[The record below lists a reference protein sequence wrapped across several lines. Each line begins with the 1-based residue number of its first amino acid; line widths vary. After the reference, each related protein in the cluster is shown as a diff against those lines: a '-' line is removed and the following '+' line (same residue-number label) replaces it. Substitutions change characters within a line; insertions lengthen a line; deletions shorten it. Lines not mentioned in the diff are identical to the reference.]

1 MKRYIPLVSALL
13 VLLPQAAQGQYKPK
27 DKVDPG
33 GSNKV
38 VDRTDRTLD
47 LQARMAADREAMK
60 MADREKAADGD
71 QPEGETLV
79 LTLEDA
85 LKIALSENVSVKVA
99 DKDIERAEYARKG
112 TYASLFPQIDGSAS
126 YQRTIKKQVMYMDFD
141 MGSLSGMAEGGEE
154 QTAAAL
160 AGLEGPL
167 TRAGGSSGGRTSGGG
182 IEVGRW
188 NTFST
193 GVSASLPL
201 INAQLWKNLE
211 VAGQDVELAVE
222 KARSSRLAMVT
233 QVKQSFYTVL
243 LAKEALKVYQEV
255 YDNALESFTQTE
267 RRFNVQKASELD
279 YNRAKASVQNAIP
292 QVYESANQVAISLW
306 QLKAVLGMDLD
317 TEIDVAGALEDWAGE
332 MFYDIHSHDDVTLQ
346 DNSTMRQLAIQAE
359 ELANA
364 IKLQQYASL
373 PSLALGF
380 NYSINAMTNDF
391 NFSEYRWSPY
401 SYIGLNLQVPI
412 FAGGRRYHAVKQA
425 QAQRDELQMQLRD
438 TERQLKIAV
447 RQYLSQMET
456 GMKSYQAA
464 QVAEETARKAYE
476 IAAKS
481 YQVGRSTIT
490 DLSSAQLALTQAQLS
505 VSQAIYN
512 FVLAKAQLEETLGCD
527 FTEE

>member
-1 MKRYIPLVSALL
+1 M
-13 VLLPQAAQGQYKPK
+13 PK

-38 VDRTDRTLD
+38 VDRTDRVLD
-47 LQARMAADREAMK
+47 LQAR
-60 MADREKAADGD
+60 KAAD
-71 QPEGETLV
+71 QEQAAEGETLV

-160 AGLEGPL
+160 ASLEAPL
-167 TRAGGSSGGRTSGGG
+167 TRAGGSAGGRTSGGG

-193 GVSASLPL
+193 GISASLPL

-211 VAGQDVELAVE
+211 IAGQDVELAVE

-292 QVYESANQVAISLW
+292 RSMSRPTRSRSACGS
-306 QLKAVLGMDLD
+306 
-317 TEIDVAGALEDWAGE
+317 
-332 MFYDIHSHDDVTLQ
+332 
-346 DNSTMRQLAIQAE
+346 
-359 ELANA
+359 
-364 IKLQQYASL
+364 
-373 PSLALGF
+373 
-380 NYSINAMTNDF
+380 
-391 NFSEYRWSPY
+391 
-401 SYIGLNLQVPI
+401 
-412 FAGGRRYHAVKQA
+412 
-425 QAQRDELQMQLRD
+425 
-438 TERQLKIAV
+438 
-447 RQYLSQMET
+447 
-456 GMKSYQAA
+456 
-464 QVAEETARKAYE
+464 
-476 IAAKS
+476 
-481 YQVGRSTIT
+481 
-490 DLSSAQLALTQAQLS
+490 
-505 VSQAIYN
+505 
-512 FVLAKAQLEETLGCD
+512 
-527 FTEE
+527 